1 MTLTPTAGTL
11 GESRHQLPVRVYYED
26 TDAAGIVYHASYL
39 KFFERGRT
47 DMLRLLG
54 VHQGAGLA
62 AGSPDGY
69 FAVRHM
75 DIDFLQPAFLDDAL
89 VVSTGL
95 GELRGASVI
104 IDQAISRDDEE
115 IAAARVKVALLGP
128 YGRPKRVSASL
139 RDKMLPYLAARG
151 RTCEINEC

>member
-62 AGSPDGY
+62 TGPPDGY

-75 DIDFLQPAFLDDAL
+75 DIDFLQPAILDDAL

-95 GELRGASVI
+95 RELGGASII
-104 IDQAISRDDEE
+104 IDQAISRENEE
-115 IAAARVKVALLGP
+115 IASARVKVALLGP
-128 YGRPKRVSASL
+128 KGRPQRLSAAL
-139 RDKMLPYLAARG
+139 RDKMLPYLAAMADQG
-151 RTCEINEC
+151 A